1 MKAES
6 FGTTKCILKST
17 YAITYIHKCTKGTGV
32 SKTAINEFCSAGTS
46 NPKFNPVLRNM
57 F

>member
-6 FGTTKCILKST
+6 FGTTKCILKPT

-32 SKTAINEFCSAGTS
+32 SKTAINEFCSAGPS
-46 NPKFNPVLRNM
+46 NPKFNPVFRNM